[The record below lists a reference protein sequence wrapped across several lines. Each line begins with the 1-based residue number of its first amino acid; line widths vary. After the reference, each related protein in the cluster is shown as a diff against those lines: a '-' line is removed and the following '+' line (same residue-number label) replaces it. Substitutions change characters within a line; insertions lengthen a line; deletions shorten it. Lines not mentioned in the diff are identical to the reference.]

1 MARRKKAAPQL
12 RKVATGFDGFDAVTG
27 GGLPDGRVSVIAGGA
42 GTGKSVFALQALL
55 HAVRTGKRA
64 GVYVSFEENPDSI
77 PKNVAAFGWGLHE
90 MLGRT
95 VFLLDGR
102 PDPDAVQS
110 GRFDIGGLLAL
121 AEGIVRKHGAAYLV
135 LDGIDAL
142 LGMLPSD
149 LDRRREF
156 ARLQAWIERTALTT
170 IVTIKHQAAI
180 STFEDIAVYMADCV
194 VELQRTSTD
203 AISRRSLRILKYRGS
218 GHTQNWVPYV
228 IGRGGIEIDPVQG
241 HSGGFKVYSTR
252 VSTGIADL
260 DAMLRGGYF
269 RASTTLLS
277 GAPGTLKTTLASRFA
292 EAACQRREKCLYVCF
307 DEAPDEIVRNMTSV
321 NTRLAPHV
329 AAGRLRMEG
338 RVARSSSADL
348 LASGV
353 MTGMEEFRPHC
364 LVLDPVSA
372 FAASGDV
379 QAAHDAVRLIIQH
392 GKQAGVTMLLTSL
405 IDAVDGN
412 AELSKAHVST
422 LCDNWLHVSYV
433 INAGERNRALTIV
446 KSRGTGH
453 SNQVR
458 ELILGNEGVRL
469 ESVYTEQG
477 EVLMGTMRWQREQ
490 HSRLESQQMQ
500 RHAQRRQRQTTL
512 EAEALAARIRALE
525 EELTDKR
532 QDLEEI
538 HDQHE
543 SSERHEGERRVTLAG
558 LRSTDSSRPAG
569 ARTRRRKARGP

>member
-1 MARRKKAAPQL
+1 MARRKKAQPQL

-42 GTGKSVFALQALL
+42 GTGKSVFAMQALL
-55 HAVRTGKRA
+55 HAVRTAKRA
-64 GVYVSFEENPDSI
+64 GIYVSFEENPDSI
-77 PKNVAAFGWGLHE
+77 PGNVAAFGWGLPE

-95 VFLLDGR
+95 IFLLDGR
-102 PDPDAVQS
+102 PDPESIHS
-110 GRFDIGGLLAL
+110 GHFDIGGLLAL
-121 AEGIVRKHGAAYLV
+121 AEGLARKHGAAYLV

-156 ARLQAWIERTALTT
+156 ARLRAWIERTALTT
-170 IVTIKHQAAI
+170 IVTIKHQGAI
-180 STFEDIAVYMADCV
+180 STFEDIAVYLSDCV
-194 VELQRTSTD
+194 VELRRTSTD

-218 GHTQNWVPYV
+218 AHTQNWVPYV
-228 IGRGGIEIDPVQG
+228 IGRGGIEIDPVHG

-277 GAPGTLKTTLASRFA
+277 GAPGTSKTTLAARFA
-292 EAACQRREKCLYVCF
+292 EAACKRREKCLYVCF
-307 DEAPDEIVRNMTSV
+307 DESPDEIVRNMASV

-338 RVARSSSADL
+338 LVARSSSADL

-353 MTGMEEFRPHC
+353 LAGMEEFRPHC
-364 LVLDPVSA
+364 LVLDPVSP
-372 FAASGDV
+372 FAASGDA

-405 IDAVDGN
+405 IDAVHGN
-412 AELSKAHVST
+412 TELSKAHVST
-422 LCDNWLHVSYV
+422 LCDNWLHLSYV

-458 ELILGNEGVRL
+458 ELILGNEGIRL
-469 ESVYTEQG
+469 ESVYTEEG
-477 EVLMGTMRWQREQ
+477 EVLMGAMRWQREQ
-490 HSRLESQQMQ
+490 RSGRESRQMQ
-500 RHAQRRQRQTTL
+500 RDAQRRHRQTSL
-512 EAEALAARIRALE
+512 EAEALAARIRALQ
-525 EELTDKR
+525 EELEDKR

-538 HDQHE
+538 HEQHE
-543 SSERHEGERRVTLAG
+543 SSERREGERRVALAG
-558 LRSTDSSRPAG
+558 LRSADSSRPAG
-569 ARTRRRKARGP
+569 APARRRKARGA